1 MNTKYINILL
11 ALLMSFFFVTASAQ
25 TKKPAAKKPA
35 AKTAPK
41 TAPKK
46 VKKPAAKP
54 ATTVQ
59 QKASAKNLGDAAATV
74 TTDTTRKGGQNNPA
88 NTPGAGLTEEIVVT
102 TAYKPVLAEAVKIR
116 RNPNL
121 EEAAPFKAPLVY
133 TPIDKKLQQD
143 NNIGELAAMKRP
155 AEQDSVLLNNYVKV
169 GAGSLKT
176 TFGEAYFG
184 NGRDEALQVG
194 GFLKHFAQ
202 AGNQLKQNE
211 IRDEIGIFGKSINK
225 ETTLTGRI
233 NYKRR
238 GTYFYGNNTSG
249 VEPTGYTFD
258 PQKQT
263 FNNIGAEGELAKNY
277 KDEENAFTYALK
289 LKGYLFSNAY
299 SAKESN
305 VVVSGF
311 LNQTVK
317 QFYAG
322 LAGSLDLSSQKDV
335 LYSVSNSIVRANPY
349 IKFQGE
355 NYKIDAGINI
365 AKEFGMSN
373 RFFIFPAAKLEY
385 QVVPKYVR
393 LFAEAKGDVNRAS
406 LQEYTDVNPFLGENI
421 NLVNSV
427 DQLDITVGL
436 KGTLAPGLSF
446 KASIFRNSV
455 KNLAMF
461 VNDFAN
467 TGNKFAV
474 VYDGGKARISGF
486 NGELNFKAAE
496 DFDLFGRVEV
506 KDYKLATE
514 AQPWNLPT
522 FKLTAGTV
530 IHISDVVDINGSL
543 MFRGAT
549 QDRALVLPGSSI
561 TPVSSNIPSFADLS
575 GGATYKVNKK
585 VSVFVQVNN
594 ILSTSNQ
601 TWLYYPNYG
610 LNVFGG
616 VGYAF

>member
-1 MNTKYINILL
+1 MNTRYTYILI
-11 ALLMSFFFVTASAQ
+11 ALLLSFYFVPASAQ
-25 TKKPAAKKPA
+25 QKKPAAKKPA
-35 AKTAPK
+35 AKT
-41 TAPKK
+41 
-46 VKKPAAKP
+46 VQKPAAKKKAAKP
-54 ATTVQ
+54 AAAVQ
-59 QKASAKNLGDAAATV
+59 QKASAKNLGDAASNVAA
-74 TTDTTRKGGQNNPA
+74 DTTKKGGQNNPN

-116 RNPNL
+116 RNPGL

-143 NNIGELAAMKRP
+143 NNIGELEAMKRP

-176 TFGEAYFG
+176 TYGEAYFA

-202 AGNQLKQNE
+202 AGNQYKQNE
-211 IRDEIGIFGKSINK
+211 INDELGVFGKSINT
-225 ETTLTGRI
+225 ENTLTGRI
-233 NYKRR
+233 SYKRR
-238 GTYFYGNNTSG
+238 GTYFYGDNPSG
-249 VEPTGYTFD
+249 VVPLNYEFD
-258 PQKQT
+258 PKKQT
-263 FNNIGAEGELAKNY
+263 FNTIGAEGELAKNF
-277 KDEENAFTYALK
+277 KDEENAFTYAVK
-289 LKGYLFSNAY
+289 LKGYIFSNAY
-299 SAKESN
+299 SAKEN
-305 VVVSGF
+305 NLVLSGF

-322 LAGSLDLSSQKDV
+322 LAGSLDLTTSKDAA
-335 LYSVSNSIVRANPY
+335 YSVSNSIVRANPY

-355 NYKIDAGINI
+355 NYKVDAGINI
-365 AKEFGMSN
+365 VKEFGFSD
-373 RFFIFPAAKLEY
+373 RVFIFPAAKLEY
-385 QVVPKYVR
+385 QVIPKYVR

-406 LQEYTDVNPFLGENI
+406 IKEFSETNPFLGENL

-427 DQLDITVGL
+427 DQLDITIGL

-446 KASIFRNSV
+446 KAAIFRNNV
-455 KNLAMF
+455 KNLPLF

-467 TGNKFAV
+467 TGNKFGV
-474 VYDGGKARISGF
+474 IYDGGKARISGF
-486 NGELNFKAAE
+486 NGELDFKATE

-506 KDYKLATE
+506 KDYKMATE
-514 AQPWNLPT
+514 ADAWNLPT

-530 IHISDVVDINGSL
+530 IHISNTVDINGSL
-543 MFRGAT
+543 LFRGAT
-549 QDRALVLPGSSI
+549 QDKPLVSSANPLASS
-561 TPVSSNIPSFADLS
+561 PVSSKIASFADLS

-616 VGYAF
+616 VGFAF